1 MNSGI
6 HSLTTLKNIGA
17 SLATKLQEVGIRT
30 ETDLREVG
38 AARAFRRL
46 VARHPSAGMLVWF
59 YLFSLEGALQNV
71 PWSRVS
77 SGRMRELLRTLSA
90 SSTRSNGAD

>member
-1 MNSGI
+1 MNSDI

-17 SLATKLQEVGIRT
+17 TLATRLQEVGIRT
-30 ETDLREVG
+30 EADLREAG
-38 AARAFRRL
+38 AAQAFQRL
-46 VARHPSAGMLVWF
+46 VARHPSAGMSVWF

-90 SSTRSNGAD
+90 SSARSTGVS

>member
-1 MNSGI
+1 MKPNI
-6 HSLTTLKNIGA
+6 HPLTTLKNIGT
-17 SLATKLQEVGIRT
+17 SLAKKLNDVGIRT
-30 ETDLREVG
+30 EADLREAG

-46 VARHPSAGMLVWF
+46 VARHPSAGMSVWI

-77 SGRMRELLRTLSA
+77 SGRMRELLRSLSA
-90 SSTRSNGAD
+90 DSTKSPGIG